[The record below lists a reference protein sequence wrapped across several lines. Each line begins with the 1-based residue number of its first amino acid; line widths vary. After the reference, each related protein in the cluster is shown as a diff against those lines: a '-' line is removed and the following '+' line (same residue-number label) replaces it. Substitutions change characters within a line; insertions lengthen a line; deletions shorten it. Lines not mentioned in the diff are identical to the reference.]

1 MTRGNGLMS
10 KKYEE
15 TLDRVMLII
24 ANDGS
29 DRDAIIEIER
39 IVDEVLWE
47 RNLREDEAKNT
58 AE

>member
-1 MTRGNGLMS
+1 MS